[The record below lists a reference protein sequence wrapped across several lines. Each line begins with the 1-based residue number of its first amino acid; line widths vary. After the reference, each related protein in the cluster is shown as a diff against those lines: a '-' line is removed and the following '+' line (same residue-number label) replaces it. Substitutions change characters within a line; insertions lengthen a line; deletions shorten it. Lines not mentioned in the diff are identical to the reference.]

1 MSSIVMIEEE
11 YPGPRLI
18 ETSAPCPPL
27 ARLPK
32 LPVRVLV
39 LSYDESEGGERRGLA
54 VPLARLADELGVGE
68 GVQVS
73 ERVIRDWD
81 SLTTGDEACRYDG
94 VFLVAPSLPGAY
106 DDPNEP
112 SDELVDAL
120 SSLLADSETR
130 FLVLQ
135 PSKSDLD
142 TPDRRDALCLRLAER
157 GSPPAV
163 VVPADWSAPESE
175 RFSALLFERLLHD
188 SPLAR
193 AVSDAGGGLQPP
205 ATIYQPPGRRHGLDL
220 GRLLEDHRRRIEEGG
235 SALRMFVRELEAVR
249 PREGEPEGSWS
260 QTADRASKAQHD
272 LEQIKAAVEEI
283 NRDRDP
289 AGWSRL
295 AESIARHQRWEDEL
309 DSARHA
315 LEATREAAV

>member
-1 MSSIVMIEEE
+1 MNEEE

-39 LSYDESEGGERRGLA
+39 LSYDESEGEESRGLSA
-54 VPLARLADELGVGE
+54 PLARLADDLGVGQ

-73 ERVIRDWD
+73 EREVPDWGSFFEQD
-81 SLTTGDEACRYDG
+81 TVCRYDG
-94 VFLVAPSLPGAY
+94 VFLVAPRLPGAY
-106 DDPNEP
+106 DDPTEP
-112 SDELVDAL
+112 SDELIDAL
-120 SSLLADSETR
+120 STLLADSETR

-135 PSKSDLD
+135 PPDADEL
-142 TPDRRDALCLRLAER
+142 DRRETLCLRLGER

-163 VVPADWSAPESE
+163 VVPRSWGGAAAE
-175 RFSALLFERLLHD
+175 RFATSLFERLLHD

-193 AVSDAGGGLQPP
+193 AVADASAGLSPP
-205 ATIYQPPGRRHGLDL
+205 AIIYQPPGRRHGLDL
-220 GRLLEDHRRRIEEGG
+220 GRLLEDHKRHIEEGG
-235 SALRMFVRELEAVR
+235 ASLRTFLRELEAAR
-249 PREGEPEGSWS
+249 PREGEPDEAWT
-260 QTADRASKAQHD
+260 QTAGRAGQAQQELD
-272 LEQIKAAVEEI
+272 QIKAAVEEI

-309 DSARHA
+309 DRARHR
-315 LEATREAAV
+315 LEATREAAP